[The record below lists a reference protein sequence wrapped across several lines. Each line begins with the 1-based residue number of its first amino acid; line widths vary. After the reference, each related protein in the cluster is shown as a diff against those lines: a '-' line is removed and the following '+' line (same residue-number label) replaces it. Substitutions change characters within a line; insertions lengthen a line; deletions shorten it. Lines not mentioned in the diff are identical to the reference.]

1 MHVISERNLSS
12 VDLNLLVAFDS
23 LMAERNVTRA
33 AERNGLT
40 QPAVSKALNRLRYLF
55 GDPLFV
61 RRDRAMEPTARA
73 LELAGPIHGAL
84 AAISRTL
91 TLPTAFDPA
100 SASAIIKIATID
112 LYHMN
117 LLPAL
122 VRHLRRYAPGVDMQ
136 VRANDCSSL
145 RERLADGQID
155 LAFAPLGNRTGD
167 LTAEPLWSDH
177 LVTLVGPN
185 NALPDSMSLEAYAAA
200 EHVVDAGHVQVSPD
214 GVGTSVVDAILSAR
228 GLRRRIMLV
237 LPNSAGVPFVVA
249 ETDLI
254 ATLPS
259 RIVRGLCPVP
269 NIRILNPPLPGVEV
283 SPQMFWHRR
292 TDADPLQIWLR
303 AAIRDIAAGN
313 LIG

>member
-1 MHVISERNLSS
+1 MTKRYARHIRTEFEL
-12 VDLNLLVAFDS
+12 DLNLLVAFDL

-73 LELAGPIHGAL
+73 LELAGPIYGAL

-100 SASAIIKIATID
+100 TVSAIVKIATID

-145 RERLADGQID
+145 REQLADGEID

-185 NALPDSMSLEAYAAA
+185 NPLPDCMSLEAYAAA
-200 EHVVDAGHVQVSPD
+200 EHLVDAGHVQVSPD
-214 GVGTSVVDAILSAR
+214 GVGTSVVDAILTAR
-228 GLRRRIMLV
+228 GLRRRTAHHLAESRGHSVCSRRNRPDRHLAQSNCKGSMPGAEHSDLEFAISRRRSKSADV
-237 LPNSAGVPFVVA
+237 LA
-249 ETDLI
+249 
-254 ATLPS
+254 
-259 RIVRGLCPVP
+259 
-269 NIRILNPPLPGVEV
+269 
-283 SPQMFWHRR
+283 SPHRR
-292 TDADPLQIWLR
+292 
-303 AAIRDIAAGN
+303 
-313 LIG
+313 

>member
-12 VDLNLLVAFDS
+12 IDLNLLVAFDS

-55 GDPLFV
+55 DDPLFV
-61 RRDRAMEPTARA
+61 RRDRSMEPTARA
-73 LELAGPIHGAL
+73 LELAGPICGAL

-91 TLPTAFDPA
+91 TLPSAFDPA
-100 SASAIIKIATID
+100 TVRATID

-145 RERLADGQID
+145 RERLADGEID
-155 LAFAPLGNRTGD
+155 LAFAPLGSKTGD
-167 LTAEPLWSDH
+167 LTAEPLWSDQ

-185 NALPDSMSLEAYAAA
+185 NRLPDSMGLEAYAAA

-228 GLRRRIMLV
+228 GLRRRIV
-237 LPNSAGVPFVVA
+237 LALPSSAGIPFVVA

-259 RIVRGLCPVP
+259 RIVKGLCPVP

-292 TDADPLQIWLR
+292 TDADPLQMWLR

>member
-12 VDLNLLVAFDS
+12 IDLNLLVAFDS

-55 GDPLFV
+55 DDPLFV
-61 RRDRAMEPTARA
+61 RRDRAMEPSARA

-100 SASAIIKIATID
+100 TVRAIVKIATID

-122 VRHLRRYAPGVDMQ
+122 VRHLRQYAPGVDMQ

-145 RERLADGQID
+145 RERLADGEID
-155 LAFAPLGNRTGD
+155 LAFAPLGNKTGD
-167 LTAEPLWSDH
+167 LTAEPLWSDQ

-185 NALPDSMSLEAYAAA
+185 NRLPDSMSL
-200 EHVVDAGHVQVSPD
+200 
-214 GVGTSVVDAILSAR
+214 
-228 GLRRRIMLV
+228 
-237 LPNSAGVPFVVA
+237 
-249 ETDLI
+249 
-254 ATLPS
+254 
-259 RIVRGLCPVP
+259 
-269 NIRILNPPLPGVEV
+269 
-283 SPQMFWHRR
+283 
-292 TDADPLQIWLR
+292 
-303 AAIRDIAAGN
+303 
-313 LIG
+313 